1 MQNSEVSANL
11 KDMGFTDDQI
21 TIALKHS
28 QDKSLEG
35 LINWIDANPNL
46 EKFV

>member
-1 MQNSEVSANL
+1 MQTNDNTSTL

-21 TIALKHS
+21 TLAQKHS
-28 QDKSLEG
+28 EDKSLEG

-46 EKFV
+46 EKYM

>member
-1 MQNSEVSANL
+1 MQTNDASATL
-11 KDMGFTDDQI
+11 KEMGFTDDQI
-21 TIALKHS
+21 TLALKHS

-46 EKFV
+46 EKYL